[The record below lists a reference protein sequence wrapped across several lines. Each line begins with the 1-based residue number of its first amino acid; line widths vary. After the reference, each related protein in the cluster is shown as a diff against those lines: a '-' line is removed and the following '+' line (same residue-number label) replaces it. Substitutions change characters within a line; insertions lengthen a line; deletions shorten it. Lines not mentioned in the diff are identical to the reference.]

1 MYLPFLCFPQQ
12 TLINFNR
19 RYCKFHNGSSSLFRL
34 YFHSVARA
42 EIHADPF
49 IYICQSKAFF
59 RLAAGTLDFPSQLL
73 QVFFIH
79 TDPIITDRQVE
90 DLSGFLTADMDA
102 ASGALIFYAVIK
114 GIFNQWLQ
122 RQLQNLIIV
131 QLLVNLDIILQ
142 DVPVP
147 SFLNL

>member
-1 MYLPFLCFPQQ
+1 M
-12 TLINFNR
+12 
-19 RYCKFHNGSSSLFRL
+19 
-34 YFHSVARA
+34 
-42 EIHADPF
+42 
-49 IYICQSKAFF
+49 
-59 RLAAGTLDFPSQLL
+59 
-73 QVFFIH
+73 
-79 TDPIITDRQVE
+79 E

-131 QLLVNLDIILQ
+131 QRIVNLDIILQ
-142 DVPVP
+142 DVPIP

>member
-1 MYLPFLCFPQQ
+1 M
-12 TLINFNR
+12 
-19 RYCKFHNGSSSLFRL
+19 
-34 YFHSVARA
+34 
-42 EIHADPF
+42 
-49 IYICQSKAFF
+49 
-59 RLAAGTLDFPSQLL
+59 
-73 QVFFIH
+73 
-79 TDPIITDRQVE
+79 E